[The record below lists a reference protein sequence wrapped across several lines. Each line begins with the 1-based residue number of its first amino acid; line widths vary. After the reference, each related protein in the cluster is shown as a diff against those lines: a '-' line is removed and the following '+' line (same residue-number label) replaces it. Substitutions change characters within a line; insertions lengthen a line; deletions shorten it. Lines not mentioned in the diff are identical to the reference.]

1 MNHQIFR
8 IIFFFFITTNSA
20 LSLNINDA
28 YLKAKDSIQE
38 GKIYKYDNYYFSGSI
53 SQVISSEFYAYK
65 INKIK
70 ATGNFLKIP
79 FSMVDWPNNMSPK
92 LRKELWDDYV
102 TQSNSEFV
110 FRGITKV
117 DEGRVGN
124 NVFVVLG
131 INLTNQNLEKIRY
144 EEIINKLSL
153 PAPFE

>member
-1 MNHQIFR
+1 
-8 IIFFFFITTNSA
+8 

-28 YLKAKDSIQE
+28 YLKAKESIEE
-38 GKIYKYDNYYFSGSI
+38 GEVYKYDNFYFSVSI
-53 SQVISSEFYAYK
+53 SEVIASEYYSHK
-65 INKIK
+65 INRIK

-79 FSMVDWPNNMSPK
+79 FGMVDWPNNMSPK
-92 LRKELWDDYV
+92 LRKEIWDDYV
-102 TQSNSEFV
+102 TKNNSEFV

-153 PAPFE
+153 PVQFE